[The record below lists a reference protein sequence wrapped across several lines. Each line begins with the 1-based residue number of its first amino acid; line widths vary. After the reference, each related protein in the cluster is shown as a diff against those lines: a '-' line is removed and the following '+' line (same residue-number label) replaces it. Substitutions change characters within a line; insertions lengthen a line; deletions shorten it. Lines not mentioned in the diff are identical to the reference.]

1 MLEGGALKTIT
12 RGQQLLVTFHKKGI
26 KAGEEVMSL
35 SRKLLALQN
44 LRPLRLFSLKNTL
57 FKVII
62 LLAA

>member
-12 RGQQLLVTFHKKGI
+12 RGQQMVTFHKKRI

-35 SRKLLALQN
+35 SRKLLALQS
-44 LRPLRLFSLKNTL
+44 LLPLRLFSLKNTP

>member
-12 RGQQLLVTFHKKGI
+12 RGQQPLVTFYKKRI

-44 LRPLRLFSLKNTL
+44 LRPL
-57 FKVII
+57 
-62 LLAA
+62 